1 MYFMKRMPT
10 LFLALFMTT
19 ALMAQTVQGEMTDDQ
34 LKQWAAA
41 YQQIQV
47 IDQQAQQTMVA
58 AIEDSGM
65 EVQQFIDLQQA
76 QANPNEEMDA
86 TPEEQALFDQASK
99 RIQEV
104 QQEAQGEMQVK
115 IQDEGL
121 TLEEYQAFGAMIQ
134 NDPNLQQKLMEYLQP
149 AEE

>member
-1 MYFMKRMPT
+1 MNFMKRMTT
-10 LFLALFMTT
+10 LLLALFMTT
-19 ALMAQTVQGEMTDDQ
+19 GVMAQAAQGEMNDDQ

-41 YQQIQV
+41 YQQIQM

-65 EVQQFIDLQQA
+65 EVQQFTEMQQA
-76 QANPNEEMDA
+76 QANPNEEMET
-86 TPEEQALFDQASK
+86 TPEEQSLFDQASR

-104 QQEAQGEMQVK
+104 QQEAQQEMQVK

-121 TLEEYQAFGAMIQ
+121 TMEEYQTYGAMIQ
-134 NDPNLQQKLMEYLQP
+134 NDPALQQKLMEYLQP

>member
-121 TLEEYQAFGAMIQ
+121 TLEE
-134 NDPNLQQKLMEYLQP
+134 
-149 AEE
+149 